1 MSENLA
7 DWFVRVAASMYC
19 TTCWYLPGNIWFLKP
34 SINKISEAKVRQ
46 EPACFIMPLGATVQ
60 HVYVSGTYWGTSSPP
75 VICPL
80 VGAAHVL
87 MAFALQLGYKA
98 WVMSIEPWLE
108 EELHHSY
115 DRYSVGHVLMWFS
128 VKALLGS
135 GTILFWCLGAVGIL
149 RDDQI
154 SMKRI
159 ESCHELIWCRSLSWQ
174 DFPGTYL
181 LRHPFE
187 AYPFLDPRGL
197 FAPVALSLDR
207 HFGGKSWWWSCDVLA
222 KWCEF
227 ECLWFSSLVK

>member
-7 DWFVRVAASMYC
+7 FAACMYC
-19 TTCWYLPGNIWFLKP
+19 TKCWYLPGNIWFLKP

-46 EPACFIMPLGATVQ
+46 EPACFIMPLGVTVQ

-75 VICPL
+75 EICPL

-135 GTILFWCLGAVGIL
+135 GTILFWCLGAVGIS
-149 RDDQI
+149 RDDLYI
-154 SMKRI
+154 PI
-159 ESCHELIWCRSLSWQ
+159 YNIHETYWITSWI
-174 DFPGTYL
+174 DFVPFTL
-181 LRHPFE
+181 LTGEIFPEPTFWGIPLKHIP
-187 AYPFLDPRGL
+187 
-197 FAPVALSLDR
+197 S
-207 HFGGKSWWWSCDVLA
+207 
-222 KWCEF
+222 
-227 ECLWFSSLVK
+227 